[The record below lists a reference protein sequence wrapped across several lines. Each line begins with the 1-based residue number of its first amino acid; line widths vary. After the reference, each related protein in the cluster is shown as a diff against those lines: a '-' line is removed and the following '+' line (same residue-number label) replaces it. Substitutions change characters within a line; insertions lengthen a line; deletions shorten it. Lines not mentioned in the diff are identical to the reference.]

1 MLRCSLT
8 RKGKLAMVN
17 VKVKKSADK
26 PESKEILAEAIVR
39 IGSALAALQAGGLN
53 ERAIIVLIQAE
64 TKLAARDIREV
75 LGAMRKLKGWY
86 CR

>member
-1 MLRCSLT
+1 MHSRSP
-8 RKGKLAMVN
+8 A
-17 VKVKKSADK
+17 
-26 PESKEILAEAIVR
+26 
-39 IGSALAALQAGGLN
+39 LN
-53 ERAIIVLIQAE
+53 ERAIIILIQAE

>member
-1 MLRCSLT
+1 MANI
-8 RKGKLAMVN
+8 KV
-17 VKVKKSADK
+17 VKNAEK
-26 PESKEILAEAIVR
+26 PESKEILAEAIIR
-39 IGSALAALQAGGLN
+39 IGSAMDALAKSGLN
-53 ERAIIVLIQAE
+53 ERAIIILIQAE